1 MEPNDPPV
9 MPGPR
14 FYPPTR
20 ASIGVPFTAAP
31 RRVFSRGVLT
41 VIFWCVGLLV
51 ATAAQF
57 KTSFD
62 HETLEVGEST
72 ILNVTF
78 EELETKGPPQMPAM
92 TNATVAYVGPS
103 SQYMIVNGRTSSS
116 TTYRYQ
122 VTPKQPGEVRLPALS
137 VTVGGKT
144 YTSRPLVL
152 SVAKSSAT
160 AGGGGND
167 EMVGLKMVLPREE
180 VYYGETFPIEL
191 RLHTALQIR
200 ELNPSTPKMEL
211 DGFVISKTAGAQ
223 QTQATMNNRAYAI
236 LTWRMSA
243 TAAKLGELKLGPAQT
258 EAVIQVPTRQNNR
271 RRDPFGMLDEF
282 FGGAEL
288 RRVLLSTATNLV
300 RVIPVPIEGK
310 PPEFAGAV
318 GKFNL
323 DVEVSST
330 NVAVGEP
337 ITLRLRVSGEG
348 NVEALSAPQ
357 LSQTT
362 GWKFYPPSDQFESND
377 PLGIQ
382 GVKLFEVVIEPESA
396 ALKEIP
402 EIRFA
407 FFDPETK
414 KYQTL
419 RHPAIPIRVRASSV
433 AQAAPS
439 RQAVTGE
446 PLAPAGSATDEFRH
460 IKTSL
465 GAVGAIPSTGNLRLW
480 FVLVLAPLPL
490 YALVGAWLT
499 RRERLTNDPIRR
511 RRAQGTKVVE
521 EGMAAMKRAAAAND
535 SKAFFAALGTVLQAR
550 IGLAL
555 GITAAGI
562 TEEILEEKLRPKGMA
577 ERDLEVLSA
586 LFEAINQARYSPM
599 SSVAELE
606 ALRAR
611 AESACAALEALE
623 AKS

>member
-1 MEPNDPPV
+1 
-9 MPGPR
+9 MPGLR
-14 FYPPTR
+14 FTISRGTWTR
-20 ASIGVPFTAAP
+20 TPVPVAP
-31 RRVFSRGVLT
+31 CWVFSRGLVSS
-41 VIFWCVGLLV
+41 LLWTLCLWV
-51 ATAAQF
+51 ASGAQF

-62 HETLEVGEST
+62 HDTLEVGEST

-78 EELETKGPPQMPAM
+78 EELETKAPPQLPPI

-137 VTVGGKT
+137 VTAGGKT
-144 YTSRPLVL
+144 YTSRPLIL
-152 SVAKSSAT
+152 KVAKSSTT
-160 AGGGGND
+160 AGGGGDD
-167 EMVGLKMVLPREE
+167 EMVGLKLVLPRDE
-180 VYYGETFPIEL
+180 VYYGETFPIEI

-223 QTQATMNNRAYAI
+223 QTQTTMNNRAYAV

-288 RRVLLSTATNLV
+288 RRVLLTTATNLV

-323 DVEVSST
+323 AVEVSST

-348 NVEALSAPQ
+348 NVESLSAPQ

-382 GVKLFEVVIEPESA
+382 GVKTFEVVIEPESA

-407 FFDPETK
+407 YFDPESK

-446 PLAPAGSATDEFRH
+446 PLAPAGSASDEFRH
-460 IKTSL
+460 VKTSL
-465 GAVGAIPSTGNLRLW
+465 GAIGAVPSIGSLRLW
-480 FVLVLAPLPL
+480 FILVLAPLPL
-490 YALVGAWLT
+490 YALVGAWRT

-511 RRAQGTKVVE
+511 RRAQALQVMD
-521 EGMAAMKRAAAAND
+521 EGMATLKRAAAAND
-535 SKAFFAALGTVLQAR
+535 SKEFFAALGTVLQER
-550 IGLAL
+550 IGLTL

-562 TEEILEEKLRPKGMA
+562 TEEILDEKLRPKGMA

-606 ALRAR
+606 ALRAK
-611 AESACAALEALE
+611 AQSACAALEALE
-623 AKS
+623 AKP

>member
-1 MEPNDPPV
+1 MRPPSF
-9 MPGPR
+9 GTR
-14 FYPPTR
+14 FSGSLKLKLQR
-20 ASIGVPFTAAP
+20 SVWGF
-31 RRVFSRGVLT
+31 FLWSM
-41 VIFWCVGLLV
+41 GLWLGH
-51 ATAAQF
+51 AAQF

-62 HETLEVGEST
+62 HDALEVGEST
-72 ILNVTF
+72 VLNVMF
-78 EELETKGPPQMPAM
+78 EDIETKAPPQLPPM
-92 TNATVAYVGPS
+92 TNASVAYMGPS
-103 SQYMIVNGRTSSS
+103 SQYMIINGRTSSS

-122 VTPKQPGEVRLPALS
+122 VTPKQLGEVRLPALS
-137 VTVGGKT
+137 VTAGGKT

-152 SVAKSSAT
+152 KVSKSSA
-160 AGGGGND
+160 AVGGGGED
-167 EMVGLKMVLPREE
+167 DLVGLKLVLPRSE

-200 ELNPSTPKMEL
+200 ELNPSMPKMEL

-223 QTQATMNNRAYAI
+223 QTQTTMNNRAYAV

-288 RRVLLSTATNLV
+288 RRVVLTTASNVV

-310 PPEFAGAV
+310 PLEYSGAV

-323 DVEVSST
+323 GVEASST

-337 ITLRLRVSGEG
+337 ITLRIRVSGEG
-348 NVEALSAPQ
+348 NVESLSAPQ
-357 LSQTT
+357 LAQTT
-362 GWKFYPPSDQFESND
+362 GWKFYPPSDHFESND

-382 GVKLFEVVIEPESA
+382 GVKSFEVVIEPESA
-396 ALKEIP
+396 ELKEIP

-414 KYQTL
+414 RYQTL
-419 RHPAIPIRVRASSV
+419 RHPAIPIRVRSSSV

-446 PLAPAGSATDEFRH
+446 PLAPAGSAADEFRH
-460 IKTSL
+460 IKTQL
-465 GAVGAIPSTGNLRLW
+465 GAIGVYPSIGSLRLW
-480 FVLVLAPLPL
+480 FAFILAPLPL
-490 YALVGAWLT
+490 YALVRTWSARRQRWL
-499 RRERLTNDPIRR
+499 NDPLRQ
-511 RRAQGTKVVE
+511 RRAQALSVVE
-521 EGMAAMKRAAAAND
+521 EGMKTMQRAAAAND
-535 SKAFFAALGTVLQAR
+535 AQTFFSALGTVLQER
-550 IGLAL
+550 IGLTL

-562 TEEILEEKLRPKGMA
+562 TEEILEEKLRPKGMPD
-577 ERDLEVLSA
+577 RDLEVLST

-606 ALRAR
+606 ALRAK
-611 AESACAALEALE
+611 AEVACTALAGLEAT
-623 AKS
+623 S